1 VADYFIRE
9 SESFAYYHSRSNC
22 ECLFSVDLLE
32 IAGIMGGTKK
42 WYLVKNGN
50 AIVLHYGD
58 SPMKLEDSEKMLGRV
73 VDVTLPRKG
82 KHSCDGVNVCSC
94 NSMHAHVW

>member
-1 VADYFIRE
+1 
-9 SESFAYYHSRSNC
+9 
-22 ECLFSVDLLE
+22 
-32 IAGIMGGTKK
+32 M
-42 WYLVKNGN
+42 KNGN